1 MIHRKMTM
9 SPLQAAAI
17 MLGGLTLGLAPVTAL
32 ADLTAELCGPIRATG
47 ESVHS
52 EGVRTTFHIQ
62 TVEGRNSPVPHCYV
76 EGWLASDTRF
86 RIMLPAP
93 SAWNGKYVLGLGG
106 GYSGNAFS
114 NNDLVNLPVLVQ
126 GYAVAQSSEG
136 REAPVFDP
144 NDSWQ
149 ELHTIRNH
157 QTTMFAK
164 SKIAQLYGRQ
174 ASRSYLFG
182 SSGGGWRSLSQL
194 ERYPQ
199 SYDGAGIR
207 NPVVDTRH
215 FTYTYPILDHFLPV
229 ILPKL
234 PQIIAAR
241 DRNETDLPFLSAAE
255 RYALNRIYAAGAAA
269 GSEFKFTQAAASSV
283 TLGYPALRLFDP
295 TYFDAFW
302 TTPGYAGYDGE
313 VSHLVVDG
321 AAGSVAAVGTPNAGG
336 YVVSFTHAGA
346 SYGAN
351 AIKGW
356 RLTVTSGALEGKT
369 FHVSANAGTQISIAG
384 YAGAMNGLQPGD
396 SYTLSNRDFLAWQ
409 RYHEH
414 IVQCRYPEYAGDCD
428 SLTPKRPQRPASVQ
442 QAYSTRGAELTGRI
456 RKPVVSTAQDLDHLV
471 YPVSIARYFDKVRA
485 ALGDRA
491 GDMLRVYWNEN
502 HSHGNPL
509 TGEAN
514 RIVERDSTWHAAFQ
528 YMVQWV
534 EHGTPPPGDTVAAV
548 APGSVTFPASAAE
561 RRGIQPV
568 VTATANG
575 ARLIVVAPG
584 TLVSLGGFAES
595 PIGNIGRYEWDF
607 EGNSQ
612 YDCSSPPAGGLPACG
627 AGFVPG
633 QAVSTPA
640 SRIYTTP
647 GTYTA
652 TLRVHDDTNNPG
664 PFDGIE
670 NLSRVVIV
678 VR

>member
-1 MIHRKMTM
+1 MFRR
-9 SPLQAAAI
+9 QAAAV
-17 MLGGLTLGLAPVTAL
+17 LLAGLTLGLAPGTAL
-32 ADLTAELCGPIRATG
+32 ADLTAELCGPIRATSQ
-47 ESVHS
+47 SVQS

-62 TVEGRNSPVPHCYV
+62 TVEGRSSPVPHCYID
-76 EGWLASDTRF
+76 GWLASDTRF

-106 GYSGNAFS
+106 GYGGSFVS
-114 NNDLVNLPVLVQ
+114 NNDLVNLPVLVE
-126 GYAVAQSSEG
+126 GYAVAQSDEG
-136 REAPVFDP
+136 REAPVFDA

-149 ELHTIRNH
+149 ELLTIRNH

-164 SKIAQLYGRQ
+164 SKIAALYGRQ

-199 SYDGAGIR
+199 SYDGAGMR
-207 NPVVDTRH
+207 NPAIEPRH
-215 FTYTYPILDHFLPV
+215 LTYTYTILDHFVPV
-229 ILPKL
+229 ILAKL

-241 DRNETDLPFLSAAE
+241 DRNETDLPFLSADE
-255 RYALNRIYAAGAAA
+255 RYALDRIYAAGAAA

-283 TLGYPALRLFDP
+283 TLGYSAFRLFDP
-295 TYFDAFW
+295 TYLDDFW
-302 TTPGYAGYDGE
+302 STPGYAGHDGE
-313 VSHLVVDG
+313 VSSLVVEG
-321 AAGSVAAVGTPNAGG
+321 VGGSVAAVGAPNAGG
-336 YVVSFTHAGA
+336 YVVSFTSVATVA
-346 SYGAN
+346 AN

-356 RLTVTSGALEGKT
+356 RLTVTSGALEGRH
-369 FHVSANAGTQISIAG
+369 FHVSANAGTQVSVDG
-384 YAGAMNGLQPGD
+384 YGGALNGLQPGD
-396 SYTLSNRDFLAWQ
+396 SYVLSNRDFLAWQ

-414 IVQCRYPEYAGDCD
+414 IAQCRYPEYAGDCD
-428 SLTPKRPQRPASVQ
+428 GLTPKRPQRPARVQ

-471 YPVSIARYFDKVRA
+471 YPVIISRYFNKVRSV
-485 ALGDRA
+485 LGDKA

-509 TGEAN
+509 AGEAN
-514 RIVERDSTWHAAFQ
+514 RIVERDTTWHTAFQ

-534 EHGTPPPGDTVAAV
+534 EHGAPPPADTVVAV
-548 APGSVTFPASAAE
+548 APGSVTFPATAVE

-568 VTATANG
+568 VRATANG
-575 ARLIVVAPG
+575 ARRIVVSPG
-584 TLVSLGGFAES
+584 TAVSLDGFAES
-595 PIGNIGRYEWDF
+595 PIGRIARYEWDF

-612 YDCSSPPAGGLPACG
+612 YDCSSPPAGGLPAC
-627 AGFVPG
+627 AASFTPG
-633 QAVSTPA
+633 RAVSTPA
-640 SRIYTTP
+640 TRVYATP

-652 TLRVHDDTNNPG
+652 TLRVHDDTDNPG
-664 PFDGIE
+664 PFDAIK

-678 VR
+678 VQ